1 MAILGT
7 RHRTKTSKQHN
18 TTQYN
23 TIQHNTTQ
31 YNTIQHNTAQ
41 YNTIQHNTTQY
52 RKQQKLM
59 FVAQWKNPIALTST
73 NIVDWPQQIS

>member
-18 TTQYN
+18 TTQYS
-23 TIQHNTTQ
+23 
-31 YNTIQHNTAQ
+31 
-41 YNTIQHNTTQY
+41 TIQHNTTQY

>member
-7 RHRTKTSKQHN
+7 RQAS
-18 TTQYN
+18 
-23 TIQHNTTQ
+23 
-31 YNTIQHNTAQ
+31 
-41 YNTIQHNTTQY
+41 NTIQHNTTQY

>member
-18 TTQYN
+18 TT
-23 TIQHNTTQ
+23 
-31 YNTIQHNTAQ
+31 Q